1 MIDTEFLFHD
11 LDGHL
16 ALWCGADAR
25 GADLAAMAE
34 RAVSAKMPTMSVVP
48 DSVDTVWPWLEKT
61 DVQISARFYLDK
73 FSAAADAVSDLS
85 VRINAAFR
93 RGACGAQ
100 IFVRARDIDA
110 LAVAIRP
117 VRDDLFFNK
126 ELAIG
131 TDIGEIDACEWGGVF
146 DALGRINA
154 SRFVLAHA
162 VDTGAKSDFV
172 GRMYGMLDTRAAW
185 RGGLDFVLG
194 DNAVRIDQAWRLIC
208 GMRPDL
214 SGDVRFFIN
223 G

>member
-1 MIDTEFLFHD
+1 MIDTEFLFRD

-34 RAVSAKMPTMSVVP
+34 RAVSGKMPAMSVVP

-61 DVQISARFYLDK
+61 DVKILARFYLDK
-73 FSAAADAVSDLS
+73 FSADADAMSDLS

-100 IFVRARDIDA
+100 IFVRARDIGA
-110 LAVAIRP
+110 LAGAIRP

-162 VDTGAKSDFV
+162 VDAGAKSDFV
-172 GRMYGMLDTRAAW
+172 GRVYGMLDTRSAW